1 MATKSDVEKA
11 RRAGFKAGA
20 RAARNAAAD
29 LLNEMLQW
37 HDMRPTSYAD
47 QIRQMDL
54 PVCYPDK
61 TLRVVRESVNKVLAE
76 MTPEQRDAVRDVY
89 GLELT

>member
-1 MATKSDVEKA
+1 MATKADVEKA

-29 LLNEMLQW
+29 LVHEMLQW
-37 HDMRPTSYAD
+37 HDMRPTAYAE
-47 QIRQMDL
+47 QIRTMEL
-54 PVCYPDK
+54 PACYPDK
-61 TLRVVRESVNKVLAE
+61 TLRVVQETVNKVLAE
-76 MTPEQRDAVRDVY
+76 MTDEQRDAVRDVY